1 MFWVKQVRRAVAVA
15 LAAFIAAS
23 SLTAFQLIS
32 ESASNKVAAADLS
45 KFDAGRI
52 IDDSVFFNRSTMN
65 AADIQTFLNS
75 KVSNCRSGYT
85 CLKDYTESTNTIGS
99 NPMCAAYNGGTNESS
114 ANIIYK
120 VAQACGINPQ
130 VLIVTLQKEQGLV
143 TDTWPSTSQYRSA
156 MGALCPDTAP
166 CDSTAS
172 GFFKQVYTGA
182 YLFKR
187 YTQPAGTGS
196 GTDYST
202 RFDLMY
208 PVGQTSNILYNPNA
222 GCGTKPV
229 YVSNQATHVLYVYT
243 PYTPNQAALA
253 AGYSASSDGCGAYGN
268 RNFYQYFVDY
278 FGSPFDSVPIGN
290 IDNMQPVPGG
300 VGVWGWALDPDTS
313 NSISLHVY
321 VDGSFATGITANAS
335 RPDIANSYNL
345 GAAHGFG
352 FTVPTS
358 GGSHRVCVY
367 ALNTN
372 SSGANKA
379 LGCYTINVGGSPV
392 GSIENAQAQP
402 GGIGIWGNAIDLD
415 TVEPVWIHI
424 YMDGQMVKGV
434 LADQFRANLPTPGYG
449 NNHGFAAFLPAGS
462 GQHRVCAY
470 AINAGAG
477 SNTSLGCFDKTL
489 TDNPF
494 GAVENATTGL
504 NKINVYGYAIDPNI
518 TDPIDIHV
526 YVDGTMAG
534 GFSAATQRNNLG
546 ILAAYGT
553 QHGFGVTVPSS
564 NGTHHVCVYGINVG
578 SGSNSLIGCLDVT
591 VGGSPIGRVENAQPA
606 FASIDIWGWTF
617 DQDTAAPTY
626 VHVYVDGIMKGGFI
640 ANQSRPDLAGTIP
653 SDYGVTHGFGV
664 NVPASPGTHQ
674 VCVFGIN
681 VGVGSSTQIG
691 CFSATVNG
699 DPVGAIENIQV
710 LGSAPD
716 RRIGVWGYALDPDTT
731 EPIMVHAY
739 MKAGPLNSTAAF
751 TMVGGFGAGTYR
763 SDLASQ
769 FPYNGG
775 SHAFGYESIPL
786 PSTSGTYTLCIYGIN
801 VGVGATKQMACQ
813 SFVVP

>member
-1 MFWVKQVRRAVAVA
+1 MFWAKSIRGV
-15 LAAFIAAS
+15 IAAVCAVTFAVSALTVMEVVSTTS
-23 SLTAFQLIS
+23 SD
-32 ESASNKVAAADLS
+32 SASAADLS

-52 IDDSVFFNRSTMN
+52 IDDSVFFNKNTMTVS
-65 AADIQTFLNS
+65 DIQTFLNS
-75 KVSNCRSGYT
+75 KVSSCRSGYT
-85 CLKDYTESTNTIGS
+85 CLKDYSETTNSIS
-99 NPMCAAYNGGTNESS
+99 ANPMCSAYSGAANESS
-114 ANIIYK
+114 AQIIFK
-120 VAQACGINPQ
+120 VANACGINPQ
-130 VLIVTLQKEQGLV
+130 VLIVTLQKEQGLI
-143 TDTWPSTSQYRSA
+143 TDTWPTASQYQAA

-187 YTQPAGTGS
+187 YTQPAGTGA
-196 GTDYST
+196 GTDYSS

-222 GCGTKPV
+222 DCGTKSV

-253 AGYSASSDGCGAYGN
+253 AGYGASSDGCGAYGN

-313 NSISLHVY
+313 SSISLHVY
-321 VDGSFATGITANAS
+321 VDGNFATGVGASIS
-335 RPDIANSYNL
+335 RPDIASTYGL
-345 GAAHGFG
+345 GSLHGFG

-372 SSGANKA
+372 SAGANKA

-392 GSIENAQAQP
+392 GSIENAQLQP

-415 TVEPVWIHI
+415 TTDTVWVHI

-434 LADQFRANLPTPGYG
+434 LADQFRANLTTPGYG
-449 NNHGFAAFLPAGS
+449 NNHGFGTLVQASVGK
-462 GQHRVCAY
+462 HNVCAY
-470 AINAGAG
+470 AINIGTG
-477 SNTSLGCFDKTL
+477 SNTAIGCFDITV
-489 TDNPF
+489 TANPL

-504 NKINVYGYAIDPNI
+504 NQVTVYGFALDPDSAN
-518 TDPIDIHV
+518 PIDIHV
-526 YVDGTMAG
+526 YMDGSMVG
-534 GFSAATQRNNLG
+534 GFSATTQRNDLG
-546 ILAAYGT
+546 IYAAFGT
-553 QHGFGVTVPSS
+553 QHGFGVTLPAS
-564 NGTHHVCVYGINVG
+564 NGAHHICVYGINTG
-578 SGSNSLIGCLDVT
+578 PGSNSQIGCLDVT
-591 VGGSPIGRVENAQPA
+591 VGGSPIGNVDNGQPS
-606 FASIDIWGWTF
+606 FASINIWGWVY
-617 DQDTAAPTY
+617 DLDTSSPTS
-626 VHVYVDGIMKGGFI
+626 VHVYVDGVMRGGFA
-640 ANQSRPDLAGTIP
+640 ANQVRPDLAAAIP
-653 SDYGVTHGFGV
+653 NDYGTNHGFGV

-674 VCVFGIN
+674 VCVYGIN
-681 VGVGSSTQIG
+681 IGIGSSTQIG
-691 CFSATVNG
+691 CFSSTVSG
-699 DPVGAIENIQV
+699 DAVGAIENIQV
-710 LGSAPD
+710 VGSGAD
-716 RRIGVWGYALDPDTT
+716 RRIGAWGYAVDPDTS

-739 MKAGPLNSTAAF
+739 LKAGPMNSTNPL

-763 SDLASQ
+763 ADISSS

-775 SHAFGYESIPL
+775 SHAFGYESIPY
-786 PSTSGTYTLCIYGIN
+786 PTSSGAYTLCIYGIN
-801 VGVGATKQMACQ
+801 VGLGSTKQLACQ
-813 SFVVP
+813 SFAIP